1 MEQPIEIRIGR
12 SLREL
17 GLTLAVA
24 ESCTGG
30 LVGSRLTDV
39 AGSSEYFL
47 GGVVAY
53 SNDAKLKLLRVQRK
67 TLVRHGA
74 VSEQTALEMAEGVR
88 RAYGTDIGLSVTGIA
103 GPGGATKDKPVG
115 LIWLALAAKGYS
127 LARSIQLSGNRL
139 ENKAGAAEQSL
150 ILLEEYLAPLLP
162 DR

>member
-1 MEQPIEIRIGR
+1 MEQPIEVKIGR
-12 SLREL
+12 YLKEL

-53 SNDAKLKLLRVQRK
+53 SNDSKLKLLRVERK
-67 TLVRHGA
+67 TLVQHGA

-88 RAYGTDIGLSVTGIA
+88 RAFGTDIGLSVTGIA

-127 LARSIQLSGNRL
+127 SAISIHLSGNRL

-150 ILLEEYLAPLLP
+150 VLLEDYLIPLLP